1 MKLLRNS
8 KHNVIPLFAI
18 FISSAFYLSFSN
30 ASSEAPAQ
38 EIIWK
43 SKAQGVAKDGIFK
56 RTVRPRL
63 QFAYPLGSTKA
74 ELKRRSEI
82 MRMRTPE
89 GVLFYAK
96 IIDIPHGVKLED
108 FGPIFIVEDFLR
120 RRVGANLEVT
130 LNKEI
135 TLKCGTKAYQTNFT
149 WLWNNT
155 LPITTFQ
162 VSAYKDGKCIFL
174 CAHPSA
180 HSSKDIYKNESIVQ
194 SLTFK

>member
-1 MKLLRNS
+1 MAKPKSDRRLLTILR
-8 KHNVIPLFAI
+8 LFI
-18 FISSAFYLSFSN
+18 FFYLTFFFSFCN
-30 ASSEAPAQ
+30 ASSEAPDQ
-38 EIIWK
+38 GIIWK
-43 SKAQGVAKDGIFK
+43 SEAQGVAKDGIFK
-56 RTVRPRL
+56 RTIWPSF

-74 ELKRRSEI
+74 ELRRRSEI
-82 MRMRTPE
+82 MRMKTPE

-96 IIDIPHGVKLED
+96 IIDIPDGVKLED
-108 FGPIFIVEDFLR
+108 FGPIFVVEDFLR
-120 RRVGANLEVT
+120 RGIGTNLKVT

-155 LPITTFQ
+155 VPITTFQ

-174 CAHPSA
+174 CAHPSMNP
-180 HSSKDIYKNESIVQ
+180 YKYESIVQ